1 MKKILVIILV
11 ILPLAL
17 YAQVRVAEPAQR
29 VAKPVAPYDSTYIV
43 CEKNLDEIKRYIGQ
57 EFFVIPKSE
66 QLQNYGYEMTR
77 EKTGYISGRI
87 PYDELAGKT
96 LRVVDVVYGGRTSYD
111 RDYYLTLVNESENDT
126 VYWKFSDSEYDFP
139 FLVLGFKDKYEKT
152 HKGKTF
158 LFKGVERDDISDF
171 NTGKAVHLKP
181 GDKWTFEELI
191 IVPSSGAVAYVRY
204 MCSNAKGEHV
214 AFYSDWFVEKTK
226 MDKLARKYGQRLC
239 NTALNDEIA
248 IGMPKE
254 LVELAWGKPKSINS
268 ASYGEQ
274 WVYSKDYVYF
284 KNGKVTGWN

>member
-111 RDYYLTLVNESENDT
+111 RD
-126 VYWKFSDSEYDFP
+126 
-139 FLVLGFKDKYEKT
+139 
-152 HKGKTF
+152 
-158 LFKGVERDDISDF
+158 
-171 NTGKAVHLKP
+171 
-181 GDKWTFEELI
+181 
-191 IVPSSGAVAYVRY
+191 
-204 MCSNAKGEHV
+204 
-214 AFYSDWFVEKTK
+214 
-226 MDKLARKYGQRLC
+226 
-239 NTALNDEIA
+239 
-248 IGMPKE
+248 
-254 LVELAWGKPKSINS
+254 
-268 ASYGEQ
+268 
-274 WVYSKDYVYF
+274 
-284 KNGKVTGWN
+284 